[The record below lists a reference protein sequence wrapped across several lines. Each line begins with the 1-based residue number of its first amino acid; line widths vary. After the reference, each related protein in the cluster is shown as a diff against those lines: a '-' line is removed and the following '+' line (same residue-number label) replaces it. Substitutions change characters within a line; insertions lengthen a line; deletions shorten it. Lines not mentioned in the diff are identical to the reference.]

1 MLADVDYDLDSLASM
16 GLTKGG
22 DGYGTLAAT
31 GCKKPPQRGKA
42 LRNGPQ
48 VVTRRGKKTV
58 VIMSVEQYQRLIKP
72 KVNIVDF
79 FQESPLRGEDL
90 DLTRKKDVSR
100 EVAI

>member
-1 MLADVDYDLDSLASM
+1 M
-16 GLTKGG
+16 GMEHWQLQDAKN
-22 DGYGTLAAT
+22 
-31 GCKKPPQRGKA
+31 RFSEVINKA

-58 VIMSVEQYQRLIKP
+58 VIMSVEQYQSLIKP

-90 DLTRKKDVSR
+90 DLTRNKDVSR
-100 EVAI
+100 EVAV

>member
-1 MLADVDYDLDSLASM
+1 MEHWQLQDAKNRFSEVIN
-16 GLTKGG
+16 
-22 DGYGTLAAT
+22 
-31 GCKKPPQRGKA
+31 KA

-58 VIMSVEQYQRLIKP
+58 VIMSVEQYQSLIKP